1 MLLMLTS
8 ESAKQRLLHPLPKQ
22 PGDLES
28 NDTNCMPEAVDP
40 PGLIDRVIPLPEAA
54 AKPARGNCLS
64 RDMAPS
70 GQMFD
75 LPGAPVPQVE
85 EKILCARVLHL
96 PQIPITARLFLD
108 SLEHPVLPSR
118 WCPLKC

>member
-1 MLLMLTS
+1 MLLMLAS

-28 NDTNCMPEAVDP
+28 NDTNCMPEA
-40 PGLIDRVIPLPEAA
+40 A
-54 AKPARGNCLS
+54 AKPTRNCLS

-75 LPGAPVPQVE
+75 LPEAPVPQVE